1 MKPLAVSLSV
11 ALLAFLPAASPWAQE
26 PVPVP
31 APVPD
36 SAAPTEVDAS
46 TLRRADVPWAVGE
59 RLEYDVAFGKIRAGH
74 GLMEVRAV
82 EPIRGRPAYHI
93 FFQVRGGIPFY
104 RVNDVF
110 QSWIDTAS
118 LASLRFIQE
127 LDEGPKER
135 ERRYEIYPERRVYV
149 DHVRAAGEEQPSVE
163 TPVDDGS
170 FLYFIRTVPLEV
182 GKSYTFNNYF
192 RPDRNPVKIRVIRRE
207 RVTVPAGTFDAIVIQ
222 PSIKTSGIFG
232 EEGRAEVWL
241 SDDDQRMMLQMKSR
255 LKFGSLNLYLKSH
268 RRGGV
273 DAGSA
278 GR

>member
-1 MKPLAVSLSV
+1 
-11 ALLAFLPAASPWAQE
+11 
-26 PVPVP
+26 VP

-36 SAAPTEVDAS
+36 SAATTEVDVS

-82 EPIRGRPAYHI
+82 ESIRGRPAYHI

-110 QSWIDTAS
+110 QSWIDTES
-118 LASLRFIQE
+118 LASLRFIQD

-149 DHVRAAGEEQPSVE
+149 DQVRAAGEEQPSVE

-192 RPDRNPVKIRVIRRE
+192 RPDRNPVKIRVLRRE

-268 RRGGV
+268 RRGSA
-273 DAGSA
+273 DPGSA